1 MFKLIPP
8 VLLSGLLLSLVAA
21 PTHATAAI
29 APLSPTELKEE
40 AEQIFVGKVL
50 SVTETEAQSTRFD
63 DDTKF
68 TDRTFTITMGVI
80 SVLKSKSVTVGA
92 QVKVQAW
99 QPVAGKRAGL
109 IGFVGPQGHV
119 PIPKKGDIVTVYTA
133 KPNHTDATPADAAK
147 KPRFL
152 VPLLPNGMVI
162 EKQKPKKPTVLGTN
176 QLPPS
181 TDGQVTERK
190 TLQMFSNASSYQFM
204 ATVALYKE
212 MLMNDWDEKVYR
224 QYAYYHGMNQ
234 SALSELLKT
243 YNKDKVWGP
252 WFKEKS
258 DYQASV
264 YKALEPY
271 INKKRKGQA
280 LSTQDI
286 ADLTQL
292 QREVNTKLGR

>member
-1 MFKLIPP
+1 MLKLIPR
-8 VLLSGLLLSLVAA
+8 VLLSCLLLSLVAA
-21 PTHATAAI
+21 PTQATAAI
-29 APLSPTELKEE
+29 APLSPAELKEK

-50 SVTETEAQSTRFD
+50 SITETEAQSTRFD
-63 DDTKF
+63 DDTEF

-80 SVLKSKSVTVGA
+80 SVLRSKSVTVGA

-99 QPVAGKRAGL
+99 QPVGGKRAGL

-133 KPNHTDATPADAAK
+133 KRNNKADTPADAAT

-162 EKQKPKKPTVLGTN
+162 EKEKRKKPTVQDTN
-176 QLPPS
+176 QVPPS
-181 TDGQVTERK
+181 TTGQVNERK
-190 TLQMFSNASSYQFM
+190 TLQLFSNASSYQFM

-212 MLMNDWDEKVYR
+212 MLMNDWDEKIYR
-224 QYAYYHGMNQ
+224 QYAYYHGVNQ
-234 SALSELLKT
+234 SAVSELLKT
-243 YNKDKVWGP
+243 YNTEKVWGP

-264 YKALEPY
+264 YTALEPY

-280 LSTQDI
+280 LSAQDI

-292 QREVNTKLGR
+292 QREVNAKLGR